1 MSIPDFVIQTGF
13 GVWGDFNWPSLS
25 LCPAYAEHNYF
36 IEWFPKGKDSEGE
49 SFPLHKSEHL
59 VHILVLM
66 LSAV

>member
-36 IEWFPKGKDSEGE
+36 IEWFPKAKILRENR
-49 SFPLHKSEHL
+49 FHYINQNIWFKSWF
-59 VHILVLM
+59 
-66 LSAV
+66 